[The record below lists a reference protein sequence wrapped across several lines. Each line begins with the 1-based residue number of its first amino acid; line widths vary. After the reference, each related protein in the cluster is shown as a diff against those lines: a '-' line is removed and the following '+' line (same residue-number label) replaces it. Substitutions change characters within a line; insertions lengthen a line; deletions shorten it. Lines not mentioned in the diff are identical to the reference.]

1 MRFIALVLL
10 LPSLALAQPEIL
22 PKDGHVTIPL
32 TLSPAMPKRPLSHWY
47 LLPEYSEMQPGERIG
62 AFLNCFSEQDIFYN
76 RENNEKR
83 ATALKLPLSEL
94 GTQYGVESGLAY
106 KSTYSNMMTRLDQA
120 ARYNRIEWNEY
131 FNLRRDGAYMLI
143 PEVQKFRQL
152 AQVLALRL
160 RVEIKAKEFDKAV
173 VTIRTMFG
181 LAKTLETHSTLI
193 GQLVAMAVCQI
204 TFRGVEELISQ
215 PGCPNLYWSFAD
227 LPTPFIS
234 LRQGAGGERLFVQ
247 AQFKNSISTTKVMS
261 DKEVG
266 EVVQMVR
273 ELQGMNSAK
282 IERSEDAATK
292 YGLLAT
298 NEELLNTIRKR
309 LTDEDEV
316 DADVVKKMPAGQ
328 LVLLE
333 DVHQFMNYNDD
344 LLKWMNRPTPEALKA
359 LSKDDETL
367 AKLKK
372 AGWVTPGILTAII
385 QNVKIAQARCDQ
397 HLAFLMTIEALRLH
411 AALNKGE
418 FPAKLSEIVVAMP
431 DDPVSGK
438 PFMYELKDG
447 TATLSG
453 TPAMKGATNDLR
465 YVLKLRK

>member
-1 MRFIALVLL
+1 MRFSALLLL
-10 LPSLALAQPEIL
+10 LPTVALAQPEIL
-22 PKDGHVTIPL
+22 PKDGYMTIPL
-32 TLSPAMPKRPLSHWY
+32 TLSSALPKRPLSNWY

-76 RENNEKR
+76 KENSEKR
-83 ATALKLPLSEL
+83 ATALKLPLAEL

-106 KSTYSNMMTRLDQA
+106 KSKYSNMMTRLDQA

-131 FNLRRDGAYMLI
+131 FNLRKDGAYFLI

-152 AQVLALRL
+152 GQVLALRL

-173 VTIRTMFG
+173 VTIRTMFA
-181 LAKTLETHSTLI
+181 LAKTLEAHPTMI
-193 GQLVAMAVCQI
+193 GQLVGIAICQV
-204 TFRGVEELISQ
+204 TFRAVEELISQ

-234 LRQGAGGERLFVQ
+234 LRQGTSGERLFVQ
-247 AQFKNSISTTKVMS
+247 AQFQNNITTTRAMS

-273 ELQGMNSAK
+273 ELQGMGEVK
-282 IERSEDAATK
+282 ITQAEDAATK

-298 NEELLNTIRKR
+298 NEDLLKSIRKR
-309 LTDEDEV
+309 LVDEEDTDV
-316 DADVVKKMPAGQ
+316 DIVKKMPAGQ
-328 LVLLE
+328 LVMLE
-333 DVHQFMNYNDD
+333 DIHQFMKHNDD
-344 LLKWMNRPTPEALKA
+344 LLKWLNRPAPEALKA
-359 LSKDDETL
+359 LGKDDETL
-367 AKLKK
+367 DKLKK

-397 HLAFLMTIEALRLH
+397 HLAFYMTIEALRMH
-411 AALNKGE
+411 AAENKGE
-418 FPAKLSEIVVAMP
+418 FPAKLSDIKVAVP
-431 DDPVSGK
+431 EDPVSGK
-438 PFMYELKDG
+438 PFTYELKDG

-465 YVLKLRK
+465 FSLTLRK

>member
-32 TLSPAMPKRPLSHWY
+32 TLSPAMPKRPLSQWY

-181 LAKTLETHSTLI
+181 MT
-193 GQLVAMAVCQI
+193 
-204 TFRGVEELISQ
+204 
-215 PGCPNLYWSFAD
+215 NL
-227 LPTPFIS
+227 
-234 LRQGAGGERLFVQ
+234 Q
-247 AQFKNSISTTKVMS
+247 
-261 DKEVG
+261 
-266 EVVQMVR
+266 
-273 ELQGMNSAK
+273 
-282 IERSEDAATK
+282 
-292 YGLLAT
+292 
-298 NEELLNTIRKR
+298 
-309 LTDEDEV
+309 
-316 DADVVKKMPAGQ
+316 
-328 LVLLE
+328 
-333 DVHQFMNYNDD
+333 
-344 LLKWMNRPTPEALKA
+344 
-359 LSKDDETL
+359 
-367 AKLKK
+367 
-372 AGWVTPGILTAII
+372 
-385 QNVKIAQARCDQ
+385 
-397 HLAFLMTIEALRLH
+397 
-411 AALNKGE
+411 
-418 FPAKLSEIVVAMP
+418 
-431 DDPVSGK
+431 
-438 PFMYELKDG
+438 
-447 TATLSG
+447 
-453 TPAMKGATNDLR
+453 
-465 YVLKLRK
+465 